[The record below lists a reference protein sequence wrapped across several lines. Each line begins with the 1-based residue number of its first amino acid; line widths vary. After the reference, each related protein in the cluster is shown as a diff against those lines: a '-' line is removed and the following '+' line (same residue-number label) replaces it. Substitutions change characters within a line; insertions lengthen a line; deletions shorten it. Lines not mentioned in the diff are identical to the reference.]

1 MKGVTLKKRISA
13 PSFYLTFRNLIIS
26 RSPWSAIKPPAIH
39 ALTDDRQDLREV
51 ESLINRRREVF
62 GFNEHFPKTISPKP
76 QTNGELVTA
85 GASEDHN
92 RKTNR
97 SESHNKSL
105 KVLFLEL
112 SFHESTLGP
121 LDLNKCP
128 SSFFFLYATF
138 N

>member
-1 MKGVTLKKRISA
+1 M
-13 PSFYLTFRNLIIS
+13 
-26 RSPWSAIKPPAIH
+26 IKPPAIH
-39 ALTDDRQDLREV
+39 ALTDDREDLREV

-121 LDLNKCP
+121 LDLNKIHQV
-128 SSFFFLYATF
+128 FFSCMPRSIKPECFTVVTLPAV
-138 N
+138 